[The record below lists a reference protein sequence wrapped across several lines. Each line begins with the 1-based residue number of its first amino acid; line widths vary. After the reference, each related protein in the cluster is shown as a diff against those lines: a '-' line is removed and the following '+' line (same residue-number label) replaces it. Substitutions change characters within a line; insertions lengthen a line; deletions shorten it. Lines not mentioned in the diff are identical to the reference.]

1 MIESINHELCNG
13 CGGCDLVCPMDVIY
27 MNQETRKAEIW
38 YRQDCM
44 TCFNCE
50 LECPVDAIYVDPIK
64 NKKPQPWPQ
73 APIYND

>member
-1 MIESINHELCNG
+1 MIESISPELCTG
-13 CGGCDLVCPMDVIY
+13 CGECDLVCPMDVIY
-27 MNQETRKAEIW
+27 LNRETRKAEIR

-64 NKKPQPWPQ
+64 NKKPQPW
-73 APIYND
+73 